1 MNIDD
6 VIKDSFLEIT
16 VLGFFFTTKMIFV
29 ICLMMTRRSHTS
41 QSPPIQTS
49 GKNVQKHEFYPP
61 VATKS
66 QTSDVVYRSNK
77 VNSYRIT
84 LNLNYNDNIF
94 AKK

>member
-6 VIKDSFLEIT
+6 VIKDSFVEIT
-16 VLGFFFTTKMIFV
+16 VLVFTTKMIFV
-29 ICLMMTRRSHTS
+29 ICVMMTRRLPVPQFRLRAKTF
-41 QSPPIQTS
+41 
-49 GKNVQKHEFYPP
+49 KNMNFTP

-66 QTSDVVYRSNK
+66 HTSDVVYRSNK